1 MDELR
6 LALYDDIA
14 QVDEPVLKLSK
25 SYQTKYWRGIDSD
38 ISFSLILKRKNGD
51 IQLIVDQGLTTI
63 GAGRNDIGLDES
75 MLMTYLIKFNLNKSE
90 LLRYKKE
97 TDNLNSLV
105 NDPEVVGLD
114 DHEAKEIKQDWI
126 NTQNS
131 LNDAMTS
138 LMNQVISWV
147 KANYNE
153 YPVFA

>member
-25 SYQTKYWRGIDSD
+25 SYQRKYWRGIDSD

-114 DHEAKEIKQDWI
+114 DNEAKEIKQDWI

>member
-1 MDELR
+1 M
-6 LALYDDIA
+6 
-14 QVDEPVLKLSK
+14 
-25 SYQTKYWRGIDSD
+25 
-38 ISFSLILKRKNGD
+38 
-51 IQLIVDQGLTTI
+51 DQGLTTI

-114 DHEAKEIKQDWI
+114 DNEAKEIKQDWI

>member
-25 SYQTKYWRGIDSD
+25 SYRTKYWRGIDSD

-114 DHEAKEIKQDWI
+114 DNEAKEIKQDWI